1 MYMRLAQNSTV
12 TSHNTT
18 AVHHLEHYASDGDF
32 VARWGVLSFAKMKN
46 RYMGRIFVRSG
57 MGHLLNQHYL
67 NAMFPLDKNK
77 RVLEENSFMDAD
89 VNFTG
94 EGVADKAKDGVFE
107 TLEQSHNGSVEAIAE
122 EAHSPVKRSLST
134 VESTSAAK
142 SMLQKPQ
149 VRDFSRLWEYRNGG
163 IPDD

>member
-18 AVHHLEHYASDGDF
+18 AVHHIEHYASDGDF
-32 VARWGVLSFAKMKN
+32 VARWGILNFAKMRN

-67 NAMFPLDKNK
+67 NAMFPLGKNK
-77 RVLEENSFMDAD
+77 RVLENNRFMDAD
-89 VNFTG
+89 VNLTG
-94 EGVADKAKDGVFE
+94 EGVMNKARDGVFE
-107 TLEQSHNGSVEAIAE
+107 TLEQGRNGSVEAITE
-122 EAHSPVKRSLST
+122 EVPVKRSLST
-134 VESTSAAK
+134 VDSTLAAK
-142 SMLQKPQ
+142 SALQKPK

-163 IPDD
+163 IPDN